1 MLVNTGSH
9 AHVVW
14 FPMSGLVTP
23 LIGRGLKQL
32 LDERGSEC
40 QVIAAMTEV

>member
-9 AHVVW
+9 ADVVW
-14 FPMSGLVTP
+14 FPMSGVMP